1 MQPYRAD
8 SAALPQP
15 VGDRGTSYHLALAA
29 LADDVVGTLA
39 RLFAYVGILA
49 LLAILGLAAFEQ
61 LPRLGNELGGDLG
74 DAPAALGSIGSVTDP
89 CDPASQVKSPTRLAR
104 YAVARRRA
112 VEPGG
117 GAGQTGQACPPD
129 WLRDPEIV
137 QLRGAL

>member
-1 MQPYRAD
+1 MPPYQAD
-8 SAALPQP
+8 SAALPRP
-15 VGDRGTSYHLALAA
+15 TGDRGTSYHLALAA

-39 RLFAYVGILA
+39 RVFAYVGILA

-61 LPRLGNELGGDLG
+61 LPRLGDGQDG
-74 DAPAALGSIGSVTDP
+74 LGSIWTVNDP
-89 CDPASQVKSPTRLAR
+89 CDPANQVNFPTRLAR
-104 YAVARRRA
+104 YAVTRRQA

-117 GAGQTGQACPPD
+117 VAGRKGQACPPD

>member
-1 MQPYRAD
+1 MQPYQAD
-8 SAALPQP
+8 SAALPRP
-15 VGDRGTSYHLALAA
+15 TGDRGTSYHLALAA

-39 RLFAYVGILA
+39 RVFAYVGILA

-61 LPRLGNELGGDLG
+61 LPRLGDGQLG
-74 DAPAALGSIGSVTDP
+74 DGRAVLGSIWTTNDP
-89 CDPASQVKSPTRLAR
+89 CDPANQVNVPTRLAR

-117 GAGQTGQACPPD
+117 SAGQKGQACPPD

-137 QLRGAL
+137 PLRGAL